1 MEFQRVNRKLPL
13 VPIIP
18 LIDILAI
25 LLIYFA
31 VAYDPKV
38 ERPTIPVQMALAQDS
53 IVIKVT
59 GTTSVLAIAEDGTVM
74 LDATRVHDDLLVD
87 YLKVFKE
94 KFPDRKLEIKP
105 DGRLQ
110 FANYVRI
117 YQALHEA
124 GIDPSKVLTRVR
136 VKEQSGEEESTNP

>member
-1 MEFQRVNRKLPL
+1 MEFQRVNRKLPP

-38 ERPTIPVQMALAQDS
+38 ERPTLPIELALAQDS

-59 GTTSVLAIAEDGTVM
+59 GTTSVLAIAEDGSVM
-74 LDATRVHDDLLVD
+74 LDATRVHGDLLVD
-87 YLKVFKE
+87 YLKVFKS
-94 KFPDRKLEIKP
+94 KFPNRKLELKP
-105 DGRLQ
+105 DKKVQLGD
-110 FANYVRI
+110 YI
-117 YQALHEA
+117 KIHQALIQA
-124 GIDPSKVLTRVR
+124 GIDPSEVRTRVKTE
-136 VKEQSGEEESTNP
+136 VGEVDE